1 MKLIHSK
8 TLTPYFSRSLIRTVT
23 TGSISTTFNRKESD
37 SLLMEFGP
45 SFTFLYASTWFSG
58 GIASYTCIKTIGP
71 NFANT
76 WLKYTQLD
84 HYVDFSRFGTPIG
97 DVALAI
103 LINELLEP
111 VRLSITLLG
120 VRPLKQ
126 FLQKRNLLS
135 SPAPSTPDGG
145 QPTPKDDSK
154 GSLWSRWKAKAKTYG
169 PFFLVYYTGFWMF
182 TGVSI
187 YFMIEQSGPSF
198 AIDTIKKLGLDQ
210 YVDLNR
216 IDPSIGN
223 IAVAVAINEL
233 IEPIRLPIA
242 LLTVAPVYRLY
253 KKVTR

>member
-8 TLTPYFSRSLIRTVT
+8 TLSKTSYFSHSLIRTVAI
-23 TGSISTTFNRKESD
+23 GSMSTPFNRKERD

-45 SFTFLYASTWFSG
+45 SFMFLYASTWFSG

-71 NFANT
+71 DFANN

-126 FLQKRNLLS
+126 FLQKRTFLS
-135 SPAPSTPDGG
+135 SPAPIQRT
-145 QPTPKDDSK
+145 
-154 GSLWSRWKAKAKTYG
+154 
-169 PFFLVYYTGFWMF
+169 
-182 TGVSI
+182 
-187 YFMIEQSGPSF
+187 
-198 AIDTIKKLGLDQ
+198 
-210 YVDLNR
+210 
-216 IDPSIGN
+216 
-223 IAVAVAINEL
+223 L
-233 IEPIRLPIA
+233 IEKLV
-242 LLTVAPVYRLY
+242 LQV
-253 KKVTR
+253 